1 MSSMIKN
8 TYSFIINAK
17 GVSIFM
23 SNFLIARFVHNREI
37 ANEIAIIFYKYFCF

>member
-23 SNFLIARFVHNREI
+23 SNFLIARFVHNLWDSERDSDNI
-37 ANEIAIIFYKYFCF
+37 L